1 MLAQCNVI
9 LQNASISFRHIHF
22 GDKIELILYPRVRNS
37 ITYLTIM
44 YFTNKIVTRQALIKY
59 YICAILIEF
68 NAFFQVYFYRYFY
81 GNYDSDI
88 FIAKNHESDNQ

>member
-1 MLAQCNVI
+1 
-9 LQNASISFRHIHF
+9 
-22 GDKIELILYPRVRNS
+22 
-37 ITYLTIM
+37 M